1 MRSVYV
7 KRMRELK
14 VNYTQGGVSLS
25 VSQVILLLLIGY
37 IVFTVDKKQDNFP
50 VPVILVLCGIGLHS
64 MPYFSSIEVTE
75 SMVYNV
81 FLPALLFTAAYQFPA
96 EGFRKNAG
104 IITFLATIGIM
115 LTVALLGA
123 LIYALSGPFI
133 SISFLGAL
141 LIASI
146 LTPTDPVSVTS
157 IIKGTSNDMRVAD
170 VVEGESLINDGTSIV
185 IFSTLAGMFT
195 GSKSVSIPSFFGEF
209 LLVSL
214 GGTLL
219 GLALGWMMSKAV
231 HLTHHKQY
239 QVMLSIILAYGT
251 FNLAET
257 IGVSGVLATVFA
269 GIMLSFEYGS
279 TIKEDHFREA
289 LDGFWEIAELS
300 LLSLLFLL
308 IGIQAAKFLVFDGWW
323 FAIIIFMLSL
333 FVRLIIIMTTTQLFP
348 KWRHHISWRESTLIS
363 WSGLKGSMS
372 VYLILSI
379 YSQSSPGDADLIISL
394 SFAAVLLSLGIQSLG
409 VSPLSR
415 KWMK

>member
-1 MRSVYV
+1 MSA
-7 KRMRELK
+7 
-14 VNYTQGGVSLS
+14 
-25 VSQVILLLLIGY
+25 SQMILLLLIGY
-37 IVFTVDKKQDNFP
+37 IVFTIDKKQENFP
-50 VPVILVLCGIGLHS
+50 VPVILVLCGVSLHF

-75 SMVYNV
+75 SMVYHV

-104 IITFLATIGIM
+104 IITFLATVGII

-123 LIYALSGPFI
+123 LIYVLSGPFV

-157 IIKGTSNDMRVAD
+157 IIKSASGDMKVVE

-195 GSKSVSIPSFFGEF
+195 GSESVSILSFFWEF

-219 GLALGWMMSKAV
+219 GLALGWLMGKAV

-251 FNLAET
+251 FNLAEA

-269 GIMLSFEYGS
+269 GIMLSFEYGRA
-279 TIKEDHFREA
+279 TREDHFREA
-289 LDGFWEIAELS
+289 LDGFWGIAELS
-300 LLSLLFLL
+300 ILSLLFLL
-308 IGIQAAKFLVFDGWW
+308 IGVQAAKFLVFDGWG
-323 FAIIIFMLSL
+323 FAFIIFALALLVRFIIIT
-333 FVRLIIIMTTTQLFP
+333 TTTQLFP
-348 KWRHHISWRESTLIS
+348 HWRRHISWRESVLIS

-372 VYLILSI
+372 VYLILSL
-379 YSQSSPGDADLIISL
+379 YAQSSPGDAELIISL

-415 KWMK
+415 KLMK